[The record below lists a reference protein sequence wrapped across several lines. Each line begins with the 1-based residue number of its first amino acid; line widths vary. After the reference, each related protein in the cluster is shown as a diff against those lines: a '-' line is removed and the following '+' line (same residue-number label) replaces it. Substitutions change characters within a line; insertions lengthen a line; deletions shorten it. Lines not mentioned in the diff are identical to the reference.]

1 MESSLTSTL
10 SLSAQ
15 NIFCIPRV
23 TGIISRINF
32 LRHFKEFKY
41 PLGLTVERVRLII

>member
-1 MESSLTSTL
+1 MESSHTSTF

-15 NIFCIPRV
+15 TIFCIPRV
-23 TGIISRINF
+23 TGNTSRINF

-41 PLGLTVERVRLII
+41 QLGLTINGARRII